1 MSKRLLTGMTQEQ
14 LAEKVEEQA
23 HRGLAPLLF
32 SQDSFSQRENSSVE
46 TAPLSQSSFFFLASS
61 LHA

>member
-1 MSKRLLTGMTQEQ
+1 MAREQ
-14 LAEKVEEQA
+14 LAEKAEEQA
-23 HRGLAPLLF
+23 HRGLAPLLNI
-32 SQDSFSQRENSSVE
+32 SHDSFSHCENFSGV